1 MGSYETNGSSS
12 QNVLSLWEKP
22 EVLTLQGFQIRLLQS
37 KAETLV
43 GWLSSFC
50 LGPRDVAWGPQTKAE
65 CHCSYGGPRGLGR
78 PQPNWGVAW
87 GRGLGGAAALELQSL
102 AVAANGFGRLL
113 GGWRWWP

>member
-1 MGSYETNGSSS
+1 MSLRGGFGPAVAAPS
-12 QNVLSLWEKP
+12 VLSVSLP
-22 EVLTLQGFQIRLLQS
+22 SLNFVCS
-37 KAETLV
+37 Y
-43 GWLSSFC
+43 LSSFC

>member
-43 GWLSSFC
+43 GWLPDLHKVTGRADTAPPHS
-50 LGPRDVAWGPQTKAE
+50 GAPQ
-65 CHCSYGGPRGLGR
+65 CP
-78 PQPNWGVAW
+78 
-87 GRGLGGAAALELQSL
+87 QSL
-102 AVAANGFGRLL
+102 PVV
-113 GGWRWWP
+113 

>member
-43 GWLSSFC
+43 GWL
-50 LGPRDVAWGPQTKAE
+50 QT
-65 CHCSYGGPRGLGR
+65 GR
-78 PQPNWGVAW
+78 Y
-87 GRGLGGAAALELQSL
+87 RT
-102 AVAANGFGRLL
+102 R
-113 GGWRWWP
+113 